1 MHYGDAL
8 TPQNIP
14 LGHFFSPRVKRFGC
28 RNFHLAG
35 ASGLPRSTERI
46 RGSGVSC
53 CAVKYA
59 RAAGWI
65 EICDIRLAPYL
76 SYSPLFNLS
85 SSLLFITK
93 HTKGQN
99 KSRLRTVFTYEVHC

>member
-46 RGSGVSC
+46 RVRRELLRRKVRSRRGLD
-53 CAVKYA
+53 
-59 RAAGWI
+59 W
-65 EICDIRLAPYL
+65 D
-76 SYSPLFNLS
+76 LF
-85 SSLLFITK
+85 
-93 HTKGQN
+93 
-99 KSRLRTVFTYEVHC
+99 Y

>member
-14 LGHFFSPRVKRFGC
+14 LGHFFPPRVKRFGC

-35 ASGLPRSTERI
+35 ASGLPLATERI
-46 RGSGVSC
+46 RVRRELLRRKVRS
-53 CAVKYA
+53 
-59 RAAGWI
+59 RRRWI
-65 EICDIRLAPYL
+65 GICSNRLAPYL
-76 SYSPLFNLS
+76 SYSPFFNLS

-99 KSRLRTVFTYEVHC
+99 KSRLRTVFTYEVH